1 MAIVNE
7 GRDAAGGRSTSYDV
21 DVGDIIYG
29 ELSSEIP
36 GGDTDWYEVRLEEGE
51 TYVFQG
57 YGRGGSI
64 DGLSDPTLALY
75 DSNGNRVAF
84 NDDVGGDNRF
94 SQISYTAN
102 RDGTFYVAI
111 DGYSSSDDGEYGIQI
126 ATDVFTPEQAGI
138 QLSDFGWGIPTQIAF
153 EPGADGVITVNLN
166 GLTADGKQLA
176 RWALDAWE
184 DVIDVDFREVSG
196 SADITFD
203 DNQSGAFAGPS
214 SFNPVT
220 GEINTSTVNVGTSWI
235 NNYGTTIGSY
245 SFLTYIHEIGHAL
258 GLGHAGEYNGTASY
272 PRDATFLNDSHQLTV
287 MSYFGVRENTF
298 IDASDAL
305 PITLMIADFEAAK
318 NLYGDSSAYSG
329 NTTWG
334 AGSNVGGYLGQ
345 ISSYVFDGV
354 RRDGDVWG
362 GQSFMLTINDT
373 GGYDKLALQTVN
385 FDQRI
390 DMRPGAISDMNGRV
404 GNLILTLDTVIE
416 EVRTGG
422 GDDEITGNGANNR
435 IVAGGGD
442 DVVNGGGGTDTAV
455 IDALLEDLTVTVD
468 GDVVTIVSALG
479 RDTYR
484 SIERFELQD
493 GVFTLDEL
501 LSGGFLPGASTGD
514 DRLIG
519 SWEEDRIRG
528 LEGND
533 FIDAL
538 QGNDEVYGNEGSDR
552 IWGGAGNDRIW
563 GGDDD
568 DRIYGGFGQDDIKGN
583 AGEDRIFGGEN
594 NDILHGGNDNDIVE
608 GGRGNDTISGGEG
621 ADALYGGSGLDTIN
635 GNNGDDRIWAG
646 DGGDTVNGGDGSDR
660 INGGA
665 GADTLN
671 GGRQNDSLFGGVGN
685 DVINGGDGND
695 ILNGESGFDRL
706 SGDAG
711 NDTMTG
717 GTGPDVFVFQSL
729 RSGEVD
735 TITDF
740 RTGIDDIEIGP
751 ANSFSDL
758 TITDVTI
765 GGVDGAAVDVNG
777 HRIFVENVE
786 ASDLTAGDFIL

>member
-7 GRDAAGGRSTSYDV
+7 RPDRDAAGDRSTSYDA

-29 ELSSEIP
+29 ELSS
-36 GGDTDWYEVRLEEGE
+36 GSDSDWYEVELEEGE

-64 DGLSDPTLALY
+64 NGLSDSTLALY
-75 DSNGNRVAF
+75 DSDGNRVAF

-94 SQISYTAN
+94 SQIEYTAT

-111 DGYSSSDDGEYGIQI
+111 DGYSTSDDGQYGIQI
-126 ATDVFTPEQAGI
+126 ATDVFTPEQAGV
-138 QLSDFGWGIPTQIAF
+138 QLSDFGWGIPTRIAF
-153 EPGADGVITVNLN
+153 EPGSDGVITVNLTA
-166 GLTADGKQLA
+166 LTEEGQQLA

-184 DVIDVDFREVSG
+184 DLIDVDFQETSG

-214 SFNPVT
+214 SFNPST
-220 GEINTSTVNVGTSWI
+220 GEIFTSTVNVSTNWI
-235 NNYGTTIGSY
+235 DTYGTTVGSY

-272 PRDATFLNDSHQLTV
+272 PNDATFLNDSHQLTV

-298 IDASDAL
+298 IDATDAL
-305 PITLMIADFEAAK
+305 PITLMIADIEAAK

-329 NTTWG
+329 ATIWG
-334 AGSNVGGYLGQ
+334 ADSNVGGYLGE
-345 ISSYVFDGV
+345 IFSTVFDGES
-354 RRDGDVWG
+354 RDRDVWG
-362 GQSFMLTINDT
+362 GQEFMFTIHDT
-373 GGYDKLALQTVN
+373 GGYDRLALQTVN

-390 DMRPGAISDMNGRV
+390 DMRPGAISDVNGRV
-404 GNLILTLDTVIE
+404 GNMILSLDTVIE
-416 EVRTGG
+416 EVRAGG
-422 GDDEITGNGANNR
+422 GDDDIIGNSANNR
-435 IVAGGGD
+435 IV
-442 DVVNGGGGTDTAV
+442 GGGGNDAIDGRGGFDTAV
-455 IDALLEDLTVTVD
+455 IDARLDDLAVSMGGDTLTV
-468 GDVVTIVSALG
+468 ISAAG

-484 SIERFELQD
+484 NVERFELRD
-493 GVFTLDEL
+493 GIYTLEEVL
-501 LSGGFLPGASTGD
+501 NGGFLPGATNGD

-519 SWEEDRIRG
+519 TWEEDRVRG

-538 QGNDEVYGNEGSDR
+538 QGNDEVYGDEGADR
-552 IWGGAGNDRIW
+552 IWGGAGDDRIW

-568 DRIYGGFGQDDIKGN
+568 DRIYGGFGKDDIKGN
-583 AGEDRIFGGEN
+583 AGQDRIFGGEN
-594 NDILHGGNDNDIVE
+594 DDILHGGNSADIVE
-608 GGRGNDTISGGEG
+608 GGRGNDTMSGGEG
-621 ADALYGGSGLDTIN
+621 ADKLYGGSGLDTIN
-635 GNNGDDRIWAG
+635 GNNGNDRIWAG
-646 DGGDTVNGGDGSDR
+646 DGADTVNGGDGADI

-671 GGRQNDSLFGGVGN
+671 GGRQNDEIYGNVGS
-685 DVINGGDGND
+685 DILNGGDGND
-695 ILNGESGFDRL
+695 ILGGESGFDRI

-711 NDTMTG
+711 NDTMSG
-717 GTGPDVFVFQSL
+717 GTGADVFVFNSL
-729 RSGEVD
+729 RGGEFD

-751 ANSFSDL
+751 VNSFGDL
-758 TITDVTI
+758 TISDVTI
-765 GGVDGAAVDVNG
+765 GGVDGAAVDANG
-777 HRIFVENVE
+777 HRIFLEDV
-786 ASDLTAGDFIL
+786 AAADLSAGDFIL